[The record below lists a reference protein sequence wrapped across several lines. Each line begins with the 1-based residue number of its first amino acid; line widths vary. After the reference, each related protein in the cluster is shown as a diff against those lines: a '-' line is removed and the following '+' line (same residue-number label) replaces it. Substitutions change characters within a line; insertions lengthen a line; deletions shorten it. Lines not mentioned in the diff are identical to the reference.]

1 MLMIMSDLKGK
12 IWMDGNLV
20 EWSDA
25 RIHVLTHTLHYGTG
39 VFEGVRAY
47 ETSKG
52 PAIFRLE
59 DHTKRL
65 FKSAEL
71 IGMKIPFQASVL
83 NDAQSEVV
91 ALNELNNAYI
101 RPMCFYGSEGMG
113 LRADNLK
120 VHAIVAAWDWGS
132 YLGDD
137 KILNGIKVKVTDF
150 PKRCDKSMI
159 HKAKATGNYLYSML
173 ALKDA
178 LNSGFDEAL
187 ILDID
192 NNVNEGSGEN
202 FFMIIDNTFYTPK
215 DGTVL
220 NGITRQTIMEIASD
234 LNYKVEEK
242 DISVEDVKFCDEAF
256 FTGTAAEVT
265 PIIQVDDKKINN
277 GKPGKIT
284 KQIQTIYFD
293 LIRGKIER
301 YNNWLTYIKNV

>member
-1 MLMIMSDLKGK
+1 MIMSDLKGK
-12 IWMDGNLV
+12 IWMDGKLV

-25 RIHVLTHTLHYGTG
+25 KIHVLTHTLHYGTG

-47 ETSKG
+47 ETSDG

-59 DHTKRL
+59 DHTNRL
-65 FKSAEL
+65 FESAKL
-71 IGMKIPFQASVL
+71 IGMQIPYNAKEL
-83 NDAQSEVV
+83 NDAQSQVV
-91 ALNELNNAYI
+91 KINNLKNAYI

-150 PKRCDKSMI
+150 PKRSEKSML
-159 HKAKATGNYLYSML
+159 HKAKASGNYLYSML

-187 ILDID
+187 ILDTD
-192 NNVNEGSGEN
+192 DNVNEGSGEN
-202 FFMIIDNTFYTPK
+202 FFMISNNIIHTPK
-215 DGTVL
+215 DATVL
-220 NGITRQTIMEIASD
+220 NGITRQTVMKIARD
-234 LNYKVEEK
+234 LNYSVEETN
-242 DISVEDVKFCDEAF
+242 ISVDDVKSSDEAF

-265 PIIQVDDKKINN
+265 PIIQVDNVKIND
-277 GKPGKIT
+277 GKPGEIT
-284 KQIQTIYFD
+284 KKIQKIYFD
-293 LIRGKIER
+293 LIRGKVDE
-301 YNNWLTYIKNV
+301 YSSWLTQV

>member
-1 MLMIMSDLKGK
+1 MIMSDLKGK
-12 IWMDGNLV
+12 IWMDGSLV

-202 FFMIIDNTFYTPK
+202 FFMIIDNSFYTPK

-242 DISVEDVKFCDEAF
+242 DISVEDVKSCDEAF

-293 LIRGKIER
+293 LIRGKIEK
-301 YNNWLTYIKNV
+301 YNNWLTHVKNV

>member
-1 MLMIMSDLKGK
+1 MSDLKGK
-12 IWMDGNLV
+12 IWMDGKLV

-25 RIHVLTHTLHYGTG
+25 KIHVLTHTLHYGTG

-47 ETSKG
+47 ETSDG

-59 DHTKRL
+59 DHTNRL
-65 FKSAEL
+65 FESARL
-71 IGMKIPFQASVL
+71 IGMKIPYDKKEL
-83 NDAQSEVV
+83 NDAQSKVV
-91 ALNELNNAYI
+91 NINNLKNAYI

-120 VHAIVAAWDWGS
+120 VHAIIAAWDWGS

-150 PKRCDKSMI
+150 PKRCEKSML
-159 HKAKATGNYLYSML
+159 HKAKASGNYLYSML

-192 NNVNEGSGEN
+192 DNVNEGSGEN
-202 FFMIIDNTFYTPK
+202 FFMVTNNTIHTPK
-215 DGTVL
+215 DATVL
-220 NGITRQTIMEIASD
+220 NGITRQTVMKIARD
-234 LNYKVEEK
+234 LNYNVEETN
-242 DISVEDVKFCDEAF
+242 ISVADVKSSDEAF

-265 PIIQVDDKKINN
+265 PIIQVDNVKIND

-284 KQIQTIYFD
+284 KKIQKIYFD
-293 LIRGKIER
+293 TIRGKVDE
-301 YNNWLTYIKNV
+301 YDSWLTQV

>member
-1 MLMIMSDLKGK
+1 MIMSDLKGK
-12 IWMDGNLV
+12 IWMNGDLL

-25 RIHVLTHTLHYGTG
+25 KIHVLTHTLHYGTG

-47 ETSKG
+47 ETSSG
-52 PAIFRLE
+52 PAIFRLD

-65 FKSAEL
+65 FNSAQL
-71 IGMKIPFQASVL
+71 IGMSIPFSSQ
-83 NDAQSEVV
+83 E
-91 ALNELNNAYI
+91 LNEAQVEIVKKNNLNNAYI

-120 VHAIVAAWDWGS
+120 VHVCIAAWDWGS

-137 KILNGIKVKVTDF
+137 KITNGIKVKVTDF
-150 PKRCDKSMI
+150 PKRCEKSML
-159 HKAKATGNYLYSML
+159 HKAKASGNYLYSML

-202 FFMIIDNTFYTPK
+202 FFMVDKTTLYTPK
-215 DGTVL
+215 DHTVL
-220 NGITRQTIMEIASD
+220 NGITRQTIIDIADD
-234 LNYKVEEK
+234 LGLNVHER
-242 DISVEDVKFCDEAF
+242 DISVDDVKSADEAF

-265 PIIQVDDKKINN
+265 PIVQIDESKIN
-277 GKPGKIT
+277 GGIPGKIT
-284 KQIQTIYFD
+284 KKIQDEYFD
-293 LIRGKIER
+293 LIRGKNMK
-301 YNNWLTYIKNV
+301 YDHWLTRV

>member
-1 MLMIMSDLKGK
+1 MIMSDLKGK

-59 DHTKRL
+59 DHTNRL
-65 FKSAEL
+65 FESAEL

-83 NDAQSEVV
+83 NDAQSKVV

-220 NGITRQTIMEIASD
+220 NGITRQTIMEIACD

-242 DISVEDVKFCDEAF
+242 DISVEDVKSCDEAF

-293 LIRGKIER
+293 LILGKIER

>member
-1 MLMIMSDLKGK
+1 MIMSDLKGK

-59 DHTKRL
+59 DHTNRL
-65 FKSAEL
+65 FESAEL

-150 PKRCDKSMI
+150 PKRCYKSMI

-242 DISVEDVKFCDEAF
+242 DISVEDVKSCDEAF

>member
-1 MLMIMSDLKGK
+1 MIMSDLKGK
-12 IWMDGNLV
+12 IWMDGKLV

-25 RIHVLTHTLHYGTG
+25 KIHVLTHTLHYGTG

-47 ETSKG
+47 ETSDG

-59 DHTKRL
+59 DHTNRL
-65 FKSAEL
+65 FESAKL
-71 IGMKIPFQASVL
+71 IGMQIPYDAKEL
-83 NDAQSEVV
+83 NDAQSQVIKINN
-91 ALNELNNAYI
+91 LKNAYI

-120 VHAIVAAWDWGS
+120 VHTIIAAWDWGS

-150 PKRCDKSMI
+150 PKRSEKSML
-159 HKAKATGNYLYSML
+159 HKAKASGNYLYSML

-192 NNVNEGSGEN
+192 DNVNEGSGEN
-202 FFMIIDNTFYTPK
+202 FFTIINNTIHTPK
-215 DGTVL
+215 DATVL
-220 NGITRQTIMEIASD
+220 NGITRQTVMKIARD
-234 LNYKVEEK
+234 LNYRVEETN
-242 DISVEDVKFCDEAF
+242 ISVDDVKSSDEAF

-265 PIIQVDDKKINN
+265 PIIQVDNVKIND
-277 GKPGKIT
+277 GKPGEIT
-284 KQIQTIYFD
+284 KKIQKIYFD
-293 LIRGKIER
+293 LIRGKVDE
-301 YNNWLTYIKNV
+301 YSSWLTQV

>member
-1 MLMIMSDLKGK
+1 MIMSDLKGK

-59 DHTKRL
+59 DHTNRL
-65 FKSAEL
+65 FESAEL

-220 NGITRQTIMEIASD
+220 NGITRQTIMEIACD

-242 DISVEDVKFCDEAF
+242 DISVEDVKSCDEAF

-293 LIRGKIER
+293 LIRGKIEK
-301 YNNWLTYIKNV
+301 YNNWLTHVKNV

>member
-1 MLMIMSDLKGK
+1 
-12 IWMDGNLV
+12 MDGNLV

-25 RIHVLTHTLHYGTG
+25 KIHVLTHTLHYGTG

-47 ETSKG
+47 ETSDG

-59 DHTKRL
+59 DHTNRL
-65 FKSAEL
+65 FESAKL
-71 IGMKIPFQASVL
+71 IGMKIPYDAKEL
-83 NDAQSEVV
+83 NDAQSQVV
-91 ALNELNNAYI
+91 KINNLKNAYI

-150 PKRCDKSMI
+150 PKRSEKSML
-159 HKAKATGNYLYSML
+159 HKAKASGNYLYSML

-187 ILDID
+187 ILDTD
-192 NNVNEGSGEN
+192 DNVNEGSGEN
-202 FFMIIDNTFYTPK
+202 FFMISNNIIHTPK
-215 DGTVL
+215 DATVL
-220 NGITRQTIMEIASD
+220 NGITRQTVMKIARN
-234 LNYKVEEK
+234 LNYNVEETN
-242 DISVEDVKFCDEAF
+242 ISVDDVKSSDEAF

-265 PIIQVDDKKINN
+265 PIIQVDNVKIND
-277 GKPGKIT
+277 GKPGEIT
-284 KQIQTIYFD
+284 KKIQKIYFD
-293 LIRGKIER
+293 LIRGKVDE
-301 YNNWLTYIKNV
+301 YSSWLTQV

>member
-1 MLMIMSDLKGK
+1 MIMSDLKGK
-12 IWMDGNLV
+12 IWMDGKLV

-25 RIHVLTHTLHYGTG
+25 KIHVLTHTLHYGTG

-47 ETSKG
+47 ETSDG

-59 DHTKRL
+59 DHTNRL
-65 FKSAEL
+65 FESAKL
-71 IGMKIPFQASVL
+71 IGMQIPYDAKEL
-83 NDAQSEVV
+83 NDAQSQVV
-91 ALNELNNAYI
+91 KINNLKNAYI

-120 VHAIVAAWDWGS
+120 VHTIVAAWDWGS

-150 PKRCDKSMI
+150 PKRCEKSML
-159 HKAKATGNYLYSML
+159 HKAKASGNYLYSML

-202 FFMIIDNTFYTPK
+202 FFMIINNTIHTPK
-215 DGTVL
+215 DATVL
-220 NGITRQTIMEIASD
+220 NGITRQTVMKIARD
-234 LNYKVEEK
+234 LNYSVEETN
-242 DISVEDVKFCDEAF
+242 ISVDDVKSSDEAF

-265 PIIQVDDKKINN
+265 PIIQVDDVKINDGRPGEITKKIQ
-277 GKPGKIT
+277 K
-284 KQIQTIYFD
+284 IYFD
-293 LIRGKIER
+293 LIRGKLDE
-301 YNNWLTYIKNV
+301 YSSWLTQV

>member
-1 MLMIMSDLKGK
+1 MIMSDLKGK

-59 DHTKRL
+59 DHTNRL
-65 FKSAEL
+65 FESAEL
-71 IGMKIPFQASVL
+71 IGMKIPFHASVL
-83 NDAQSEVV
+83 NDAQSEIV

-242 DISVEDVKFCDEAF
+242 DISVEDVKSCDEAF

-293 LIRGKIER
+293 LIRGKIEK
-301 YNNWLTYIKNV
+301 YNNWLTHVKNV

>member
-1 MLMIMSDLKGK
+1 MSDLKGK
-12 IWMDGNLV
+12 IWMDGDLL

-25 RIHVLTHTLHYGTG
+25 KIHVLTHTLHYGTG

-47 ETSKG
+47 ETSAG
-52 PAIFRLE
+52 PAIFRLN

-65 FKSAEL
+65 FNSADL
-71 IGMKIPFQASVL
+71 IGMTIPYSPEEL
-83 NDAQSEVV
+83 NDAQVNIVKE
-91 ALNELNNAYI
+91 NKLNNAYI

-120 VHAIVAAWDWGS
+120 VHVCIAAWDWGS

-137 KILNGIKVKVTDF
+137 KITNGIKVKVTDF
-150 PKRCDKSMI
+150 PKRCEKSML
-159 HKAKATGNYLYSML
+159 HKAKASGNYLYSML

-202 FFMIIDNTFYTPK
+202 FFMVKDDILYTPR
-215 DGTVL
+215 DHTVL
-220 NGITRQTIMEIASD
+220 NGITRQTIIDISKD
-234 LNYKVEEK
+234 LDLEVFEK
-242 DISVEDVKFCDEAF
+242 DISVDDVKVADEAF

-265 PIIQVDDKKINN
+265 PVVQVDQSKI
-277 GKPGKIT
+277 GDGTTGIIT
-284 KQIQTIYFD
+284 KKVQKEYFD
-293 LIRGKIER
+293 LIRGKNMR
-301 YNNWLTYIKNV
+301 YDHWLTRV

>member
-1 MLMIMSDLKGK
+1 
-12 IWMDGNLV
+12 MDGKLV

-25 RIHVLTHTLHYGTG
+25 KIHVLTHTLHYGTG

-47 ETSKG
+47 ETSDG

-59 DHTKRL
+59 DHTNRL
-65 FKSAEL
+65 FESAKL
-71 IGMKIPFQASVL
+71 IGMQIPYDAKEL

-91 ALNELNNAYI
+91 KINNLKNAYI

-150 PKRCDKSMI
+150 PKRSEKSML
-159 HKAKATGNYLYSML
+159 HKAKASGNYLYSML

-178 LNSGFDEAL
+178 LNSGYDEAL

-192 NNVNEGSGEN
+192 DNVNEGSGEN
-202 FFMIIDNTFYTPK
+202 FFMIINNTIHTPK
-215 DGTVL
+215 DATVL
-220 NGITRQTIMEIASD
+220 NGITRQTVMKIARD
-234 LNYKVEEK
+234 LNYRVEETN
-242 DISVEDVKFCDEAF
+242 ISVDDVKSSDEAF

-265 PIIQVDDKKINN
+265 PIIQVDNVKIND
-277 GKPGKIT
+277 GKPGEIT
-284 KQIQTIYFD
+284 KKIQKIYFD
-293 LIRGKIER
+293 LIRGRVDE
-301 YNNWLTYIKNV
+301 YSSWLTQV

>member
-1 MLMIMSDLKGK
+1 MIMSDLKGK
-12 IWMDGNLV
+12 IWMDGKLV

-25 RIHVLTHTLHYGTG
+25 KIHVLTHTLHYGTG

-47 ETSKG
+47 ETSDG

-59 DHTKRL
+59 DHTNRL
-65 FKSAEL
+65 FESAKL
-71 IGMKIPFQASVL
+71 IGMQIPYDAKEL
-83 NDAQSEVV
+83 NDAQSQVV
-91 ALNELNNAYI
+91 KINNLKNAYI

-150 PKRCDKSMI
+150 PKRSEKSML
-159 HKAKATGNYLYSML
+159 HKAKASGNYLYSML

-192 NNVNEGSGEN
+192 DNVNEGSGEN
-202 FFMIIDNTFYTPK
+202 FFMIINNTIHTPK
-215 DGTVL
+215 DATVL
-220 NGITRQTIMEIASD
+220 NGITRQTVMKIARD
-234 LNYKVEEK
+234 LNYSVEETN
-242 DISVEDVKFCDEAF
+242 ISVDDVKSSDEAF

-265 PIIQVDDKKINN
+265 PIIQVDNVKIND
-277 GKPGKIT
+277 GKPGEIT
-284 KQIQTIYFD
+284 KKIQKIYFD
-293 LIRGKIER
+293 LIRGKVDE
-301 YNNWLTYIKNV
+301 YSSWLTQV

>member
-1 MLMIMSDLKGK
+1 MIMSDLKGK

-59 DHTKRL
+59 DHTNRL
-65 FKSAEL
+65 FESAEL

-187 ILDID
+187 ILDIH

-215 DGTVL
+215 DRTVL

-242 DISVEDVKFCDEAF
+242 DISVEDVKSCDEAF

-277 GKPGKIT
+277 GRPGKIT

-293 LIRGKIER
+293 LIRGKIEK
-301 YNNWLTYIKNV
+301 YNNWLTHVKNV

>member
-1 MLMIMSDLKGK
+1 
-12 IWMDGNLV
+12 
-20 EWSDA
+20 
-25 RIHVLTHTLHYGTG
+25 
-39 VFEGVRAY
+39 
-47 ETSKG
+47 
-52 PAIFRLE
+52 
-59 DHTKRL
+59 
-65 FKSAEL
+65 
-71 IGMKIPFQASVL
+71 
-83 NDAQSEVV
+83 
-91 ALNELNNAYI
+91 
-101 RPMCFYGSEGMG
+101 MCFYGSEGMG

-187 ILDID
+187 ILDIN

-220 NGITRQTIMEIASD
+220 NGITRQTIMEIARD

-242 DISVEDVKFCDEAF
+242 DISVADVKSCDEAF

-293 LIRGKIER
+293 LIRGKIQK
-301 YNNWLTYIKNV
+301 YNNWLTHVNNV

>member
-1 MLMIMSDLKGK
+1 MIMSDLKGK

-25 RIHVLTHTLHYGTG
+25 KIHVLTHTLHYGTG

-47 ETSKG
+47 ETSDG

-59 DHTKRL
+59 DHTNRL
-65 FKSAEL
+65 FESAKL
-71 IGMKIPFQASVL
+71 IGMKIPYDAKEL
-83 NDAQSEVV
+83 NDAQCQVV
-91 ALNELNNAYI
+91 KINNLKNAYI

-150 PKRCDKSMI
+150 PKRCEKSML
-159 HKAKATGNYLYSML
+159 HKAKASGNYLYSML

-187 ILDID
+187 ILDTD
-192 NNVNEGSGEN
+192 DNVNEGSGEN
-202 FFMIIDNTFYTPK
+202 FFMISNNIIHTPK
-215 DGTVL
+215 DATVL
-220 NGITRQTIMEIASD
+220 NGITRQTVMKIARN
-234 LNYKVEEK
+234 LNYNVEETN
-242 DISVEDVKFCDEAF
+242 ISVDDVKSSDEAF

-265 PIIQVDDKKINN
+265 PIIQVDNVKIND
-277 GKPGKIT
+277 GKPGEIT
-284 KQIQTIYFD
+284 KKIQKIYFD
-293 LIRGKIER
+293 LIRGKVDK
-301 YNNWLTYIKNV
+301 YSSWLTQV

>member
-1 MLMIMSDLKGK
+1 MSDLKGK
-12 IWMDGNLV
+12 IWMDGKLV

-25 RIHVLTHTLHYGTG
+25 KIHVLTHTLHYGTG

-47 ETSKG
+47 ETSDG

-59 DHTKRL
+59 DHTNRL
-65 FKSAEL
+65 FESAKL
-71 IGMKIPFQASVL
+71 IGMKIPYNAKEL
-83 NDAQSEVV
+83 NDAQSQVV
-91 ALNELNNAYI
+91 KINNLKNAYI

-120 VHAIVAAWDWGS
+120 VHTIVAAWDWGS

-150 PKRCDKSMI
+150 PKRCEKSML
-159 HKAKATGNYLYSML
+159 HKAKASGNYLYSML

-192 NNVNEGSGEN
+192 DNVNEGSGEN
-202 FFMIIDNTFYTPK
+202 FFMIINNTIHTPK
-215 DGTVL
+215 DATVL
-220 NGITRQTIMEIASD
+220 NGITRQTVMKIARD
-234 LNYKVEEK
+234 LNYIVEETN
-242 DISVEDVKFCDEAF
+242 ISVDDVKSSDEAF

-265 PIIQVDDKKINN
+265 PIIQVDDVKIND

-284 KQIQTIYFD
+284 KKIQKIYFN
-293 LIRGKIER
+293 LIRGKVDE
-301 YNNWLTYIKNV
+301 YSSWLTQV

>member
-1 MLMIMSDLKGK
+1 MIMSDLKGK

-59 DHTKRL
+59 DHTNRL
-65 FKSAEL
+65 FESAEL

-220 NGITRQTIMEIASD
+220 NGITRQTIMEIACD

-242 DISVEDVKFCDEAF
+242 DISVEDVKSCDEAF

-265 PIIQVDDKKINN
+265 PIIQV
-277 GKPGKIT
+277 G
-284 KQIQTIYFD
+284 
-293 LIRGKIER
+293 
-301 YNNWLTYIKNV
+301 